1 MSLHFQINEEHDV
14 TLTAEL
20 LKSFDI
26 QALGNGCF
34 HILKNNQSFHVELVD
49 SDFTNQRLTL
59 LVNGNS
65 YLIKI
70 ADEYDTL
77 VKKLGLSA
85 GAGQK
90 VKEVKAPMPGLVL
103 EVMVSAGQTIQK
115 GDALLIL
122 EAMKMENIIKAQG
135 EGVVKRI
142 QVEKGHTVEK
152 GAILI
157 EMG

>member
-14 TLTAEL
+14 ALTSEL
-20 LKSFDI
+20 LKNFDI
-26 QALGNGCF
+26 QALGNGRF
-34 HILKNNQSFHVELVD
+34 HILKNNQSFHVELID
-49 SDFTNQRLTL
+49 SDFANQRLTL

-65 YLIKI
+65 YQIKI

-77 VKKLGLSA
+77 IKKLGLSA
-85 GAGQK
+85 GTGQK

-103 EVMVSAGQTIQK
+103 EVMVSAGQAVQK

-122 EAMKMENIIKAQG
+122 EAMKMENIIKALS

-142 QVEKGHTVEK
+142 QVEKGQTVEK

-157 EMG
+157 EME